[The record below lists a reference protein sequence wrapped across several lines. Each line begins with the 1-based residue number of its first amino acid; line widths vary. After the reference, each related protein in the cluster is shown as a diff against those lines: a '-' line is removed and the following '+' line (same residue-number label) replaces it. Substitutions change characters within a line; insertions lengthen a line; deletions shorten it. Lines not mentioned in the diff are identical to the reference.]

1 LKKLPEGRIA
11 DRHQFEA
18 LELEQFTIFG
28 DVKAS
33 DESFEAAFDGVTNG
47 VVVFV
52 ESNDRRD

>member
-11 DRHQFEA
+11 DRRHVEA
-18 LELEQFTIFG
+18 LELERFTVFG
-28 DVKAS
+28 DVKGS
-33 DESFEAAFDGVTNG
+33 DESLEATFDGLTNG